1 MTYDFKGLWVNKSSV
16 KTQCKIAVLNR
27 TCKQTFEEK
36 KLIGAIRKKLNRE
49 ANGGG
54 EVVKALKFEM
64 ECSRF

>member
-54 EVVKALKFEM
+54 EVI
-64 ECSRF
+64 

>member
-1 MTYDFKGLWVNKSSV
+1 MIQAPQTLMTYDFKGLWVNKSSV

-54 EVVKALKFEM
+54 EVI
-64 ECSRF
+64 